1 MPTRTPPHPET
12 SPLGLLT
19 ELAVEATSSLIETQR
34 TVLDLVK
41 QEKDILFNGVKER
54 IGFAPAAAVTEVV
67 RSGIDT
73 GIGLQQELLT
83 ATNKQTLGW
92 MESEK
97 DKKGD
102 RTTRAIQLA
111 QDAVATFTRAQK
123 EFLDV
128 VAEESRKAIDN
139 KHQTKPAKKKEIAHL
154 AGEAANA
161 FIEAQKKLLDVFG
174 QQMNV
179 NFDIAARS
187 LEMTSWSRLLPL
199 TSFTGESLKTLLDAQ
214 KSLLGSLATP
224 DKKVSVHA
232 AKPRRHAKKHIK
244 VPA

>member
-1 MPTRTPPHPET
+1 MSTRASHPEA
-12 SPLGLLT
+12 SPLSLLT
-19 ELAVEATSSLIETQR
+19 ELAVEATSSVVETQR

-54 IGFAPAAAVTEVV
+54 IGFAPAAAVTELV

-73 GIGLQQELLT
+73 GIGLQQQLLT
-83 ATNKQTLGW
+83 ETSKQTLGW
-92 MESEK
+92 LQSEK
-97 DKKGD
+97 GRKGD
-102 RTTRAIQLA
+102 RTARAIQLA
-111 QDAVATFTRAQK
+111 HDAVETCTRAQK

-128 VAEESRKAIDN
+128 VAEESRKAMDY
-139 KHQTKPAKKKEIAHL
+139 KHQTKPAKKTEIARL

-179 NFDIAARS
+179 NFDVAARS
-187 LEMTSWSRLLPL
+187 LEMTSLTRLLPL
-199 TSFTGESLKTLLDAQ
+199 TSITGESLKTFLDGQ
-214 KSLLGSLATP
+214 TSLLGSLVP
-224 DKKVSVHA
+224 HKKASVHA
-232 AKPRRHAKKHIK
+232 PKPRRRAKRQIR